1 MNASLC
7 LLQVPKLSLTLG
19 TEKQIYKKIINIL
32 GFEQV
37 ISK

>member
-1 MNASLC
+1 MNVSLC
-7 LLQVPKLSLTLG
+7 LLQVSKILVTFD